1 MVFSKDIFEVKE
13 EVKDGSNFEFE
24 FQRYTKEI
32 QQKEWVSK
40 ARNSGDR
47 L

>member
-1 MVFSKDIFEVKE
+1 MVFGKDIFEVKE
-13 EVKDGSNFEFE
+13 EVKDGSNFEFR
-24 FQRYTKEI
+24 RYTKEI